1 MDTTKLLQGAAQ
13 VAVFFV
19 FVTAIV
25 QVIKGISGSG
35 FLSLFK
41 NLFRTLWSNKIQL
54 TEDELHTLSFIVALL
69 CCYAFDFGVIGSIV
83 QTGTKIRE
91 SLAGWID
98 YIGTASLVYMGAD
111 WVYQKFAAVVSQ
123 AKAAQEAA
131 K

>member
-1 MDTTKLLQGAAQ
+1 MDTTKLFQGAAQ

-19 FVTAIV
+19 FVTAII
-25 QVIKGISGSG
+25 QVIKGVSGAG
-35 FLSLFK
+35 FFSLVK
-41 NLFRTLWSNKIQL
+41 NLFRTLWTNKVQL

-91 SLAGWID
+91 SLAGWLD

-111 WVYQKFAAVVSQ
+111 WVYQQFSAAINKG
-123 AKAAQEAA
+123 KAVQEAS